1 MIWIAL
7 PILALLILIS
17 RLQKPKPISGGSGGA
32 QRTGGN
38 EVDLKAMIDEA
49 NKIAGWKTL
58 EEAINEY
65 GKFLGVYKKEGGNIP
80 RTTMTLDEFAQI
92 VKKTVDKKVI
102 AQSIIAIA
110 IREQGASRGLSFPDN
125 NPFGFNA
132 FKCRSDMC
140 VWKDVLHLINGIF
153 LAKDQNGWRWFIGF
167 PSLENAIRAMEISL
181 RKKGFDKIQSPEEF
195 VYLYVRKWW
204 SPTKDENKLQEIIQ
218 KEMRNLIAVWRQ
230 AGKYVG

>member
-17 RLQKPKPISGGSGGA
+17 RLQKQKPKPISGGA
-32 QRTGGN
+32 PKTGGN

-65 GKFLGVYKKEGGNIP
+65 GKFLGVYTQGGNIP
-80 RTTMTLDEFAQI
+80 RTTMTLDEFAHI
-92 VKKTVDKKVI
+92 VTKTVDKKVI
-102 AQSIIAIA
+102 AQSILAIA

-132 FKCRSDMC
+132 FKNGWTYIR
-140 VWKDVLHLINGIF
+140 HLTNGIF
-153 LAKDQNGWRWFIGF
+153 LAKDKNGWRWFIGF
-167 PSLENAIRAMEISL
+167 PSLENAIKAMELAL
-181 RKKGFDKIQSPEEF
+181 RRKGFDKIQSPEEF

-204 SPTKDENKLQEIIQ
+204 NPTKDENKLQEIIQ

-230 AGKYVG
+230 AGRYVG